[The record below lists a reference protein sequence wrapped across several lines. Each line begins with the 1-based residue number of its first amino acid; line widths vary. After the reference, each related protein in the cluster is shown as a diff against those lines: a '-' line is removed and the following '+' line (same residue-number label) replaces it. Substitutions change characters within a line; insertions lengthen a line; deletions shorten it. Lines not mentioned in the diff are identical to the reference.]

1 MKKFNLIH
9 EIVSV
14 PQIDFIEAVK
24 SKKTFAICYDG
35 TISYELDTQKPV
47 IYKGRPQTLHA
58 INGTSVPI
66 TEILGKE
73 YTITLNGPKLDI
85 KASMAWQSIIA
96 FNMDSASYDDTTGDG
111 ISHFTDD
118 TLEDMGWYATDFD
131 ISYREMV
138 EHLEEKLDEGIV
150 FCIER
155 DEPYQFSGFG
165 FIFNHEK
172 AREILKNYITTRIK
186 ELRTKDKL
194 FSDEYLDEDQKEAL
208 AFFGL
213 N

>member
-1 MKKFNLIH
+1 MKKFNLID
-9 EIVSV
+9 ELISVSQV
-14 PQIDFIEAVK
+14 DFIEALK
-24 SKKTFAICYDG
+24 SKKAFAICYDG

-47 IYKGRPQTLHA
+47 IYKGRPQTL
-58 INGTSVPI
+58 NSVSGTSVPI
-66 TEILGKE
+66 TQILGKE

-96 FNMDSASYDDTTGDG
+96 LNIESASYDDTTGDG

-118 TLEDMGWYATDFD
+118 ILEDMGWHATDFD
-131 ISYREMV
+131 INYREMV
-138 EHLEEKLDEGIV
+138 EYLEEKLDEGLI

-172 AREILKNYITTRIK
+172 ARELLKEYIVSRIQK
-186 ELRTKDKL
+186 LRADDPL
-194 FSDEYLDEDQKEAL
+194 FSDENLDEDQEEAL

-213 N
+213 A